1 MENVLKDN
9 AYVMKMVKKY
19 QVNYIL
25 IDEEYQVEIDLSR
38 ERIKQ

>member
-9 AYVMKMVKKY
+9 EYVMKMAKKY

-25 IDEEYQVEIDLSR
+25 IDEEYQVEIDLSQ